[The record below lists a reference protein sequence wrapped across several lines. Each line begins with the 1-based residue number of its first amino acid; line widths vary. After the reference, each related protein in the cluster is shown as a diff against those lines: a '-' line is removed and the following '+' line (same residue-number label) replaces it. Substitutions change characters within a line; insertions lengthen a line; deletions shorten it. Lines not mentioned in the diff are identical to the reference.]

1 MSSLITITGSGRADQ
16 LAKVCCELRSP
27 LTLTTNVDPFFQVYV
42 PPNPSPTPP
51 FRRNCAHLVRGHG
64 IRARGRRHGRHGHQR
79 AHSHVD
85 PQFLAWNHRPLSNF
99 RIFSSISEPFFP
111 SFHFFVGIA
120 GLSFAQPPD
129 FRFSRDIANN
139 LLFLFRSPTHFS
151 HKRRHKNLATTTT
164 SSILS
169 LVFSFPKETNWLSMA
184 RCEPVGKE
192 RKPFITTFCKASF
205 CSFLC
210 YSGLQL
216 KSSRL
221 LPFCGTANFFTFCV
235 NVS

>member
-64 IRARGRRHGRHGHQR
+64 IRARGRRYGRHGHQR

-151 HKRRHKNLATTTT
+151 HKRRHKNLASGTQR
-164 SSILS
+164 LHRVFCPLCS
-169 LVFSFPKETNWLSMA
+169 LFRRRLTGYPWPGVNLWVKNANHSLPLFVRHLFVVFCAIQDYSLNHRDCCLFA
-184 RCEPVGKE
+184 VQQ
-192 RKPFITTFCKASF
+192 TFLHF
-205 CSFLC
+205 
-210 YSGLQL
+210 
-216 KSSRL
+216 
-221 LPFCGTANFFTFCV
+221 V
-235 NVS
+235 

>member
-99 RIFSSISEPFFP
+99 RIFSSISEPSFSFVSFFCRNHRFKFRAT
-111 SFHFFVGIA
+111 S
-120 GLSFAQPPD
+120 
-129 FRFSRDIANN
+129 RFSFLSRYREQPS
-139 LLFLFRSPTHFS
+139 LLVS
-151 HKRRHKNLATTTT
+151 
-164 SSILS
+164 
-169 LVFSFPKETNWLSMA
+169 VTN
-184 RCEPVGKE
+184 
-192 RKPFITTFCKASF
+192 TFQS
-205 CSFLC
+205 
-210 YSGLQL
+210 
-216 KSSRL
+216 
-221 LPFCGTANFFTFCV
+221 
-235 NVS
+235 